1 MGEAL
6 IHLPAPVQHPIK
18 PDFGLPV
25 LQEFR
30 KPLELDVDVRDVLA
44 GEKEALPPDGIIPL
58 GEV

>member
-6 IHLPAPVQHPIK
+6 IHLPAPAQHPIK

-25 LQEFR
+25 LQEF
-30 KPLELDVDVRDVLA
+30 KKSLNVDVKDVLA
-44 GEKEALPPDGIIPL
+44 GEKEALPPDGIIRL